1 MPAMVNEGKRSW
13 YENPGSGIRERSR
26 GMGKRVA
33 PRRGLV
39 PVSSVDGSNGTRGP
53 PGRSRRTPRS
63 ERFLMGDGSTQPTCG
78 VEGLIAW
85 PPRTT
90 APGPRR
96 GATEAVVPDGV
107 RVPTRVPMFHQV
119 VCRIACPKVTPSAQ
133 VFLPMRLNGTPP
145 LAVGRGAVGQRDRSR
160 ARGRQ
165 RGAGLGADTGGA
177 LLWWHTASCR
187 HVVPFSI
194 ADVTR
199 APEDRHVV
207 VDDGG
212 SELRCTRRPGRLT
225 SPRRRDH
232 GPTGRAGRPGS
243 CGL

>member
-1 MPAMVNEGKRSW
+1 MPRGRPIKGDPSTDLRSMRAACKGRFCAAGGQRFEEDSRCRRWSTKASDHGRRIQEAGSANGAEEWASGWLLEGAL
-13 YENPGSGIRERSR
+13 SR
-26 GMGKRVA
+26 
-33 PRRGLV
+33 
-39 PVSSVDGSNGTRGP
+39 
-53 PGRSRRTPRS
+53 
-63 ERFLMGDGSTQPTCG
+63 
-78 VEGLIAW
+78 
-85 PPRTT
+85 
-90 APGPRR
+90 PRR
-96 GATEAVVPDGV
+96 GATDAVVPDGV

-119 VCRIACPKVTPSAQ
+119 VCRIACSKVTPSAQ
-133 VFLPMRLNGTPP
+133 MFLPMRLNGTPP
-145 LAVGRGAVGQRDRSR
+145 LAVGRGGVGQRDRSR

-177 LLWWHTASCR
+177 LLWRHTASCR